1 MQRKEQILLEIAEII
16 YEKGYEKTSIRD
28 ISRSLN
34 ISKPGLYYH
43 FENKQEILFDIIDDF
58 LDKTLTLIKED
69 LKRYNTPQERLFS
82 FISNHI
88 ESFVKYPA
96 QTKVVIYEIHS
107 LNAENSEK
115 LKKKQKEYLRIVK
128 KELNSIM
135 KESNVNIDIN
145 VATFCLLG
153 VLNWIVQWYKPK
165 GRVKP
170 DKLAREVWRFFLK
183 GLGEDSSEIIK
194 LVEK

>member
-69 LKRYNTPQERLFS
+69 LKRYNTPQKRLFS

-135 KESNVNIDIN
+135 KESSVNIDIN

>member
-69 LKRYNTPQERLFS
+69 LKRYNTPQKRLFS